1 MNYLILAMALA
12 GGTLS
17 GCTTSKTALEQR
29 RAEASWNAFCDA
41 NGYNRDD
48 NTCEIG
54 LTTNG
59 GIPYKSIAYLVY
71 EASEPQK

>member
-1 MNYLILAMALA
+1 MTYLILAMALA

-41 NGYNRDD
+41 RGYDRDD
-48 NTCEIG
+48 NTYANVNEYLDTWRG
-54 LTTNG
+54 SVEEEAALDKA
-59 GIPYKSIAYLVY
+59 GI
-71 EASEPQK
+71 